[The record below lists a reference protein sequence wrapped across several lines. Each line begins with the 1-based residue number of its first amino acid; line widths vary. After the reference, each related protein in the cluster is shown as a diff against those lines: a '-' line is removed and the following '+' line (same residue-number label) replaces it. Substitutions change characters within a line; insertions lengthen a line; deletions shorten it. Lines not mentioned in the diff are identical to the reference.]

1 MTLRKDFSTLV
12 EEKKKNLKCV
22 YIPER
27 VFYST
32 YLLLPPYL
40 IKNNN
45 GYYSLEKSREMTIDT
60 STNFWKFKLYAM
72 RLKCWT
78 INCAVFLIGFAWVG
92 PTGLRCLYG
101 VEDFKYDENIDYVI
115 GTRQYETRKTVIGN
129 FKTVLDGIKK
139 SRQHFEG
146 LPDRGLFGKKF
157 SRYFNYFECYVF
169 RLFFVGI
176 IGVLVLYPILIVV
189 LSVLSILL
197 ILTVWI
203 WVPLIMLVCYLF
215 NIFVFQFETSSRP
228 NGVLI
233 RGIPIIKV
241 VFVIVLCLVKILLA
255 FLSVVIISPIFSL
268 FYFLF
273 LVIQRGFRTFT
284 DAIMIV
290 IIAKLGRTPSRD
302 TSIAKKISGP
312 GTSRGYYCSI
322 AEEDV
327 YILTQ
332 AKLERIYV

>member
-78 INCAVFLIGFAWVG
+78 INCAVFLSGFAWVG

-101 VEDFKYDENIDYVI
+101 VVA
-115 GTRQYETRKTVIGN
+115 
-129 FKTVLDGIKK
+129 
-139 SRQHFEG
+139 
-146 LPDRGLFGKKF
+146 
-157 SRYFNYFECYVF
+157 
-169 RLFFVGI
+169 
-176 IGVLVLYPILIVV
+176 

-302 TSIAKKISGP
+302 TSIARKISGP

-327 YILTQ
+327 YVLTQ
-332 AKLERIYV
+332 AWLERILA

>member
-1 MTLRKDFSTLV
+1 M
-12 EEKKKNLKCV
+12 
-22 YIPER
+22 
-27 VFYST
+27 
-32 YLLLPPYL
+32 
-40 IKNNN
+40 
-45 GYYSLEKSREMTIDT
+45 SRTKEMTIDT

-92 PTGLRCLYG
+92 PTGLRCLFG
-101 VEDFKYDENIDYVI
+101 AKEFKYDEYCNYQTGV
-115 GTRQYETRKTVIGN
+115 REYQTRKTVIGT
-129 FKTVLDGIKK
+129 FKTVTYGIKR
-139 SRQHFEG
+139 SRDYFES

-157 SRYFNYFECYVF
+157 SRYFNYLECYVF

-176 IGVLVLYPILIVV
+176 IGVLILYPITIIV
-189 LSVLSILL
+189 LSVLSVLL
-197 ILTVWI
+197 IVTVWI
-203 WVPLIMLVCYLF
+203 WVPLIMVVCYIF
-215 NIFVFQFETSSRP
+215 NILVFQFESSNRP
-228 NGVLI
+228 SGVLI
-233 RGIPIIKV
+233 RGVPLLSLA
-241 VFVIVLCLVKILLA
+241 FVILSCLLQILFSA
-255 FLSVVIISPIFSL
+255 LSLIIISPLVSL
-268 FYFLF
+268 VYFLF

-327 YILTQ
+327 YVLTQ